1 MKKNKKNL
9 PKYFQIAQ
17 EIIDSIRRGDIAS
30 GGQIS
35 SEAKIMEFYDV
46 SNTTARK
53 VHQELERTGWVVRIK
68 GKGTYVNDSRVDRS
82 ATRILGFT
90 KNMLEVGRKPST
102 RLISA
107 KLRSQGHSLEIGARR
122 YTLPSPM
129 CEITRLRMA
138 DGVPVMLETRYI
150 STELCPGIEKKDLER
165 SLYDIYEQE
174 YGLQLD
180 EVNQRLSAI
189 LIDEEDGKF
198 PEISGQIPGF
208 LVEGVTFCVKELIL
222 ELEES
227 IYRGDM
233 YRFSVRATR

>member
-1 MKKNKKNL
+1 MKKNL
-9 PKYFQIAQ
+9 PKYFKIAQ
-17 EIIDSIRRGDIAS
+17 KIIDSIRCGDITP
-30 GGQIS
+30 GVQIS
-35 SEAKIMEFYDV
+35 SENQIMESCNV

-68 GKGTYVNDSRVDRS
+68 GKGTYVSDSRVDRS

-90 KNMLEVGRKPST
+90 RNMLEAGRKPST

-107 KLRSQGHSLEIGARR
+107 KLRNEGHSLEIGVRR

-129 CEITRLRMA
+129 CEITRLRLA
-138 DGVPVMLETRYI
+138 DDVPVMRETRYI
-150 STELCPGIEKKDLER
+150 STELCPGIEKKDLEQ

-180 EVNQRLSAI
+180 EVDQRLSAI
-189 LIDEEDGKF
+189 VIDNKDGKF
-198 PEISGQIPGF
+198 PGISEQTPGF
-208 LVEGVTFCVKELIL
+208 LVEGVTFCAKELIL